1 MKGDRFISITLTLI
15 PNPIPNPNVVVD
27 LRNKETLNSFSRVHA
42 AVPFRN
48 ADSDPSN

>member
-27 LRNKETLNSFSRVHA
+27 LRNKETLESFSYVHA
-42 AVPFRN
+42 VRPFRN
-48 ADSDPSN
+48 SEQ